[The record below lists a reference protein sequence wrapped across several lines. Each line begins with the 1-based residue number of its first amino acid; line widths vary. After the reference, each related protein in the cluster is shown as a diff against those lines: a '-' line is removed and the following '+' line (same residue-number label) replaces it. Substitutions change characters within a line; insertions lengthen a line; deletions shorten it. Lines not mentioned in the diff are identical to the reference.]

1 MALNQ
6 NIIREQDERIA
17 DFVRTPTFVVTAAA
31 LPGLFVATSLA
42 SGLAIGI
49 ATAVAILAMA
59 VIAPLTRRFT
69 GAFSYLPVTL
79 LAGATVSVLI
89 GFAVRVAEPAVHEAL
104 GIYLP
109 LTCVNAM
116 AVVFVARDGFT
127 AQPSSKSSL
136 GTAAFAAACAFAT
149 LTFVGFING
158 MFTTGEVFGLTMLEL
173 AASPLAIFG
182 KPAGSL
188 LVLALVATFVQ
199 SICDVRAKSEAAKE
213 GER

>member
-6 NIIREQDERIA
+6 NVIREQDERIA

-31 LPGLFVATSLA
+31 LPGLFVATSVVNGA
-42 SGLAIGI
+42 AIGI

-59 VIAPLTRRFT
+59 LIAPVTRRFT

-79 LAGATVSVLI
+79 LAGAMVSVLVS
-89 GFAVRVAEPAVHEAL
+89 FAVRVAEPAVHEAL

-116 AVVFVARDGFT
+116 AVAFVAREGFS
-127 AQPSSKSSL
+127 AQPASKSSL
-136 GTAAFAAACAFAT
+136 GTAAFAAVCAFAT

-158 MFTTGEVFGLTMLEL
+158 MLSTGEVFGLTMPEL
-173 AASPLAIFG
+173 AASPLSIFG

-199 SICDVRAKSEAAKE
+199 SICDVRSKSAAAKE

>member
-6 NIIREQDERIA
+6 NVIREQDERIA

-31 LPGLFVATSLA
+31 LPGLFVATSVA
-42 SGLAIGI
+42 NGAFIGI

-59 VIAPLTRRFT
+59 IIAPLTRRFT

-79 LAGATVSVLI
+79 LAGAMVSVLVS
-89 GFAVRVAEPAVHEAL
+89 FAVRVADPAVHEAL

-116 AVVFVARDGFT
+116 AVAFVARDGFT
-127 AQPSSKSSL
+127 AGPASKSSL
-136 GTAAFAAACAFAT
+136 GTAAFAAVCAFAT

-158 MFTTGEVFGLTMLEL
+158 MFSTGEVFGLTMNEL

-188 LVLALVATFVQ
+188 LVLALVAAFVQ
-199 SICDVRAKSEAAKE
+199 SVCDACAKPADTKE

>member
-6 NIIREQDERIA
+6 NVIREQDERIA

-31 LPGLFVATSLA
+31 LPGLFVATSVA
-42 SGLAIGI
+42 NGAFIGI

-59 VIAPLTRRFT
+59 IIAPLTRRFT

-79 LAGATVSVLI
+79 LAGAMVSVLVS
-89 GFAVRVAEPAVHEAL
+89 FAVRVADPAVHEAL

-116 AVVFVARDGFT
+116 AVAFVARDGFT
-127 AQPSSKSSL
+127 AAPASKSSL

-158 MFTTGEVFGLTMLEL
+158 MFSTGEVFGLTMNEL

-188 LVLALVATFVQ
+188 LVLALVAAFVQ
-199 SICDVRAKSEAAKE
+199 SVCDACAKPADTKE